1 MNIKKIKRIVLII
14 SCPLSFIIMF
24 YVFKNIVTMI
34 TRDRVAVIST
44 SVLVGLVP
52 AINVGRLINSRY
64 LKQEREES
72 QKRIKYIAQ
81 TKNCEFCY
89 SELKFDRNSE
99 EIANEFDEKEYIVKE
114 IYSCPQCHYV
124 VSNNSL
130 YRNRSKKKVYKYC
143 EIIDNGDIAQTQI
156 EKGNLYNALCIL
168 DIIDNE
174 K

>member
-1 MNIKKIKRIVLII
+1 MNIKKIKKVVLII
-14 SCPLSFIIMF
+14 SCALSFIIMF
-24 YVFKNIVTMI
+24 YVFKNIVVMI
-34 TRDRVAVIST
+34 TSDIVAAIIT
-44 SVLVGLVP
+44 SVLVGLVS
-52 AINVGRLINSRY
+52 AFNVGRLINSRY
-64 LKQEREES
+64 IKQEREEN

-89 SELKFDRNSE
+89 SELKFDRKSE
-99 EIANEFDEKEYIVKE
+99 EITNEFNEKEYIIKE
-114 IYSCPQCHYV
+114 IYTCPKCHYV

-130 YRNRSKKKVYKYC
+130 YRNINKKKVYKYC

-156 EKGNLYNALCIL
+156 EKGKLYNALCIL

>member
-89 SELKFDRNSE
+89 NELKFD
-99 EIANEFDEKEYIVKE
+99 
-114 IYSCPQCHYV
+114 
-124 VSNNSL
+124 
-130 YRNRSKKKVYKYC
+130 
-143 EIIDNGDIAQTQI
+143 
-156 EKGNLYNALCIL
+156 
-168 DIIDNE
+168 
-174 K
+174 